1 MNVGAEDQKGHDY
14 LREAADILADDRFG
28 MNYAGFVE
36 GNDITEGHTDVIVTD
51 GFTGNVALKT
61 AEGTA
66 ILISSFLKDAF
77 RSSWLAKIGYILAS
91 GAIKKM
97 RSRLD
102 PRAHNG
108 AVFLGLNG
116 IAVKS
121 HGGTDELGFANAIKV
136 AADLVEHGFMPDVQQ
151 AIEKFTKLKEE
162 QALAKGDQNG

>member
-1 MNVGAEDQKGHDY
+1 M
-14 LREAADILADDRFG
+14 ADERFG
-28 MNYAGFVE
+28 LNYAGFVE
-36 GNDITEGHTDVIVTD
+36 GNDITEGYTNVIVTD

-66 ILISSFLKDAF
+66 MLISSFLKDAF
-77 RSSWLAKIGYILAS
+77 RSSLLSKLGYLLAS
-91 GAIKKM
+91 RAMKNM

-151 AIEKFTKLKEE
+151 AIEKFTTLKDE
-162 QALAKGDQNG
+162 QTQAEAG